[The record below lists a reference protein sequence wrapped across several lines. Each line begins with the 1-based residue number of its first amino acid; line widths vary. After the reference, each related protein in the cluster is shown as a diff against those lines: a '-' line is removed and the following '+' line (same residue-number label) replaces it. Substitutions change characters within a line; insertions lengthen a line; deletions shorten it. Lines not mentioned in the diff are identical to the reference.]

1 MMTKRKCGMWLRP
14 AMMMFAALAC
24 MSSGV
29 SAADVE
35 QDTAYRLDSGDRIK
49 VTVYGHDD
57 LSGEFELDSEGMVA
71 MPLIQDVQAGG
82 LTVAELERAV
92 TDKLSPDFLKN
103 PRVSI
108 EVLNY
113 RPFYILGEV
122 REPGSYPY
130 ASGMT
135 LIKAVAMA
143 GGYTYRARTSRV
155 TITRPGD
162 ETPVQIKADPD
173 TLVMPGDVIEV
184 PERFF

>member
-1 MMTKRKCGMWLRP
+1 MMTKERRGMWLRP
-14 AMMMFAALAC
+14 AMMLFAALAC
-24 MSSGV
+24 MFDV
-29 SAADVE
+29 SAADVDE
-35 QDTAYRLDSGDRIK
+35 DTAYRLDSGDRIK

-57 LSGEFELDSEGMVA
+57 LSGEFELDSGGKVA

-92 TDKLSPDFLKN
+92 TDKLSPDFLKH

-130 ASGMT
+130 VNGMT

-143 GGYTYRARTSRV
+143 GGYTYRARISKV
-155 TITRPGD
+155 TITRPGS
-162 ETPVQIKADPD
+162 ETPVQILAGPD
-173 TLVMPGDVIEV
+173 TVVMPGDVIEV